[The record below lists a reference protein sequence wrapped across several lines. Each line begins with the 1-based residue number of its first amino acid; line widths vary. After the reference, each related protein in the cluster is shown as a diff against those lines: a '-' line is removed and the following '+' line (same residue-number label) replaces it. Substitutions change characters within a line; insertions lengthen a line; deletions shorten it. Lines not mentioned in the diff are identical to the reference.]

1 MPACKATVDFSGV
14 FPVFRIPSA
23 SLPLSCK
30 LLSPPTG
37 VKIAAV
43 LFSVTSGG
51 AASPAITSTD
61 GASFAVPAL
70 PVGTKGTLSVAVTG
84 NLGGGFVQV
93 AEDCTSPTPFL
104 AISDINE
111 KAAIVHVEVG

>member
-23 SLPLSCK
+23 SLPLNCK

-43 LFSVTSGG
+43 SFSVTSGG
-51 AASPAITSTD
+51 AASPAITSSD
-61 GASFAVPAL
+61 GASFTIPAL
-70 PVGTKGTLSVAVTG
+70 PAGTKGMLAVAVTG
-84 NLGGGFVQV
+84 NFGDGFVQV
-93 AEDCTSPTPFL
+93 AEDCTNPTPFL
-104 AISDINE
+104 AISDLNE
-111 KAAIVHVEVG
+111 KASLVHVEVG